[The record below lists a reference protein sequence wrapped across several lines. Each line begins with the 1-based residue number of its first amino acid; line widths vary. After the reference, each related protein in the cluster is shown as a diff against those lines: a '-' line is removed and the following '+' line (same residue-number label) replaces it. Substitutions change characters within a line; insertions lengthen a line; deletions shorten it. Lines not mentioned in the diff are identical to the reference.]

1 MDETSVRNSYS
12 GPQRAE
18 AYLSRMMDTMN
29 CLRFLTDT
37 GIKAAAVTASQM
49 REVDRIANEE
59 TGPNLFQ

>member
-1 MDETSVRNSYS
+1 
-12 GPQRAE
+12 
-18 AYLSRMMDTMN
+18 MMDTMN